1 MEIVGVIPAAGYATR
16 LQPLPGSKEVLPV
29 RGKPVMDYL
38 VDRMRSGGCTRIR
51 VVTRAE
57 KEDVVAHAE
66 HVGAEVVLANPK
78 SVSES
83 FVAGMKG
90 LTSDDVVLIGFPD
103 TLWEPE
109 TGYVPLVHAV
119 TKGRDVALGLFRI
132 SPDDLTR
139 SDVVVFDREGRVTG
153 IDVKPG
159 TARSEWIWG
168 CAAGRREIWA
178 GLHRTEWPGG
188 YIDLLCRKGYDV
200 QGIQLSDVWLDVG
213 TREALRRAGVDPSG
227 NANGERYA

>member
-1 MEIVGVIPAAGYATR
+1 VEIVGVIPAAGYATR

-38 VDRMRSGGCTRIR
+38 IERMRLGGCTRLR

-66 HVGAEVVLANPK
+66 DVGAEVVLANPK
-78 SVSES
+78 WVSES
-83 FVAGMKG
+83 FLAGMEG
-90 LTSDDVVLIGFPD
+90 LNADDVVLIGFPD

-119 TKGRDVALGLFRI
+119 TEGRDVALGLFRI
-132 SPDDLTR
+132 RPADLTR
-139 SDVVVFDREGRVTG
+139 SDVVVFDRGGRITG
-153 IDVKPG
+153 IAVKP
-159 TARSEWIWG
+159 ARPRSEWIWG

-178 GLHRTEWPGG
+178 GLHRAKWPGG
-188 YIDLLCRKGYDV
+188 YINLLCRKGCDV
-200 QGIQLSDVWLDVG
+200 QGVQLSDVWLDVG
-213 TREALRRAGVDPSG
+213 TREALHRAGVDLSRY
-227 NANGERYA
+227 GERYG